1 MIKDFL
7 VNSFII
13 IGSLATYPFS
23 AYTQTKSEE
32 VKKPNIIFIMADDMG
47 WTGLSGY
54 GSNLHETPVIDQ
66 LSKEGMKFTNA
77 YSAAAICTPTRASIL
92 TGKCPARLNMT
103 TWHENAGPP
112 TPNTENKLLP
122 PTTLPNLLLDEFTIA
137 EMVKKAGYFTAHI
150 GKWHLGDANHY
161 PETQG
166 FDINIGGTMW
176 GMPQTYWYPFRG
188 WRESDQEIR
197 YVPGLDNIDGNNANA
212 YLTDRL
218 TDKAIEVIEAKKNDS
233 FFLNLSYY
241 NCHVPIEGKPELV
254 DYFEHKL
261 TAGNKNTYHTN
272 PGYAAMIA
280 SLDKNIGRVFNAIKK
295 AGIEENTIIF
305 FYSDNGGQVNARVNL
320 KNNYPLR
327 SGKGSLYEGGIR
339 VPFIVKWPGITKP
352 GDVCDYPVSSIDIL
366 PTIQEMTGLTDKEN
380 HLKKIDGVSIVPLLR
395 DPSSTLARETLYWHF
410 PHYYPTTTPV
420 SAIRK
425 GKWKLLEFFEDNHL
439 ELYNLKSD
447 LGENHNLAE
456 KHPDI
461 VADLYHNLKAW
472 RKSIDAKY
480 PSTNPQYIPAP

>member
-1 MIKDFL
+1 MKDFL
-7 VNSFII
+7 INSFII
-13 IGSLATYPFS
+13 IGLIS
-23 AYTQTKSEE
+23 ANPLSIQAQTKSDK

-47 WTGLSGY
+47 WTGLSGF
-54 GSNLHETPVIDQ
+54 GSDLHETPIIDK
-66 LSKEGMKFTNA
+66 LSKEGMKFTSA

-112 TPNTENKLLP
+112 TPNTEYKLLP
-122 PTTLPNLLLDEFTIA
+122 PTTLPNLPLDEVTVA

-218 TDKAIEVIEAKKNDS
+218 TDKAVEVIEAKKGS
-233 FFLNLSYY
+233 PFFLNLSYY
-241 NCHVPIEGKPELV
+241 NCHVPIEGKPDLIN
-254 DYFEHKL
+254 YFQNKL
-261 TAGNKNTYHTN
+261 TSENIKLYHTN

-280 SLDKNIGRVFNAIKK
+280 SLDENIGRVFKAIRK
-295 AGIEENTIIF
+295 AGIDDNTIIF
-305 FYSDNGGQVNARVNL
+305 FYSDNGGQVNSRVNIQ
-320 KNNYPLR
+320 NNYPLR

-339 VPFIVKWPGITKP
+339 VPLIIKWPGITKP
-352 GDVCDYPVSSIDIL
+352 GEVCDYPVSSIDIL
-366 PTIQEMTGLTDKEN
+366 PTIHEMIGLTDEGN
-380 HLKKIDGVSIVPLLR
+380 QVEEIDGVSMVPLLKNS
-395 DPSSTLARETLYWHF
+395 SSTLDRAALYWHF
-410 PHYYPTTTPV
+410 PHYYPNTTPV

-425 GKWKLLEFFEDNHL
+425 GKRKLLQFFEDNHL
-439 ELYNLKSD
+439 ELYDLDSD
-447 LGENHNLAE
+447 LRENHNLADRY
-456 KHPDI
+456 PDI
-461 VADLYHNLKAW
+461 AENLYHDLKVW
-472 RKSIDAKY
+472 RKTSDAKL
-480 PSTNPQYIPAP
+480 PSLNPQYVPVP